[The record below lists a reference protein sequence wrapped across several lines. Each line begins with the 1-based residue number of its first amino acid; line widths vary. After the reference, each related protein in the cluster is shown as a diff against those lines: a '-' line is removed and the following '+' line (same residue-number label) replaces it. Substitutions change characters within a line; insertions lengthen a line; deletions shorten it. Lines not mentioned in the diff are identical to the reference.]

1 MKQKFIRRISNG
13 ESVDLSRLNKT
24 KLIRLHYE
32 EEKYVAHKLL
42 GTKPFSN
49 ERTELMCRGYNLVN
63 AIMAW
68 YLPQTRVS
76 YGANEQSVD
85 LVCNILTNNNGRQLV
100 FEAGVETGFS
110 CERFLD
116 LQNVSVRG
124 CDILVSDKVKQLERD
139 HRNISVDEDTLY
151 NSLKKMPC
159 NSIDC
164 FYADNV
170 IEHLMKDEFSSTI
183 NLLGS
188 KMKKGGRIIL
198 FIPNSKVG
206 PADVSKY
213 FVRQGRQAQGFH
225 FMEMT
230 YGETIER
237 LADYGMLPKYVT
249 WRDRKYNIHLIAD
262 KSGKLNKL
270 KIWVEFLCDRLVK
283 DTEKKR
289 NLFYKLAL
297 TCYVFEK
304 V

>member
-1 MKQKFIRRISNG
+1 MKQRVIYRISNG

-32 EEKYVAHKLL
+32 EETYVAHKLL
-42 GTKPFSN
+42 ETEPFSF

-63 AIMAW
+63 AIMEW
-68 YLPQTRVS
+68 YLPQTRIS

-85 LVCNILTNNNGRQLV
+85 LVCKILANHKGRRLV
-100 FEAGVETGFS
+100 FEAGVGTGFS
-110 CERFLD
+110 CVRFLN
-116 LQNVSVRG
+116 LPNVTVRG
-124 CDILVSDKVKQLERD
+124 CDILVSDQVKQLMRD
-139 HRNISVDEDTLY
+139 RKNIFVDEDTLY
-151 NSLKKMPC
+151 NSLKRMPD

-170 IEHLMKDEFSSTI
+170 IEHLMRDEFLATI
-183 NLLGS
+183 NLLRS
-188 KMKKGGRIIL
+188 KMKKGGRIVL
-198 FIPNSKVG
+198 FIPNSKAG

-213 FVRQGRQAQGFH
+213 FIRQGGQAQGFH

-237 LADYGMLPKYVT
+237 FADFGMLPRFVT
-249 WRDRKYNIHLIAD
+249 WRDRKYNIHFIAD
-262 KSGKLNKL
+262 KSGIYNKL
-270 KIWVEFLCDRLVK
+270 KICIEFLCDKLVK
-283 DTEKKR
+283 DSEKKR
-289 NLFYKLAL
+289 KLFYKLAL